1 MSKIEVSDLGSLVE
15 HLAFNGQTYFHQD
28 NVEQVWQEDDLT
40 AKVEYSLTLRITKIT
55 MPDGEVHEL

>member
-1 MSKIEVSDLGSLVE
+1 MSTVEVNDLGQLVE
-15 HLAFNGQTYFHQD
+15 QLSFSGQVYFHQD
-28 NVEQVWQEDDLT
+28 KVEQVWEEDDLT

>member
-1 MSKIEVSDLGSLVE
+1 MSTVEVNDLGQLVE
-15 HLAFNGQTYFHQD
+15 QLAFNGQVYFHQD
-28 NVEQVWQEDDLT
+28 KVEQVWEEDDLT